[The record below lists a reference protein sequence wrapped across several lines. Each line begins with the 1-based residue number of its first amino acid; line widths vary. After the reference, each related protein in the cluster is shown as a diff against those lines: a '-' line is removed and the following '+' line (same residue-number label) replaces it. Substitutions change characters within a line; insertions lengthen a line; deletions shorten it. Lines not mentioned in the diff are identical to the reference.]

1 MVTSK
6 LGSFSALF
14 GLALAW
20 GLTVAA
26 PSANAA
32 SVTLT
37 FGCSVSYA
45 TDPDSCGAPT
55 GSFGTLT
62 ITDSTTNVGNAV
74 DLAWNLT
81 PGSGMGTKLSL
92 FLLNYQSNSP
102 PAATLS
108 FSTPGSVANFSA
120 DGWDTGVPQY
130 GQFDIRIGFADPNN
144 PLSGVGT
151 LTTIAGGLSALNF
164 LAATSAGSPPLLALY
179 KTFDGNGVYGAV
191 PLPGTVA
198 LLGLGLVGIG
208 AARRKQ
214 A

>member
-81 PGSGMGTKLSL
+81 PGSGMGTKPSL
-92 FLLNYQSNSP
+92 FLLNYQSNST
-102 PAATLS
+102 PAGLS
-108 FSTPGSVANFSA
+108 FSTTNSVASFTSN
-120 DGWDTGVPQY
+120 GWDSGVAQY

-144 PLSGVGT
+144 LLSGVGT
-151 LTTIAGGLSALNF
+151 LTATSGGLSALDF